1 MNAEPSVPP
10 IAAPTRTVPVGPL
23 AVSYLPTLGLANFG
37 IYLAL
42 LTPVFVSIAF
52 KLDHITTTRQDS
64 VAALGLVMGVGT
76 LFAIIFNPLV
86 GRLSDRTMSR
96 FGMRRPWLIGGS
108 VVGFAGL
115 LLIGIAADVWVVLV
129 GWCIVQGAFNGAL
142 SALNATIADRVPVW
156 KRGLASGIVGIT
168 TSFGILGGTFAVN
181 FLDTDFTRFAVP
193 GLIGLVLTVLFAL
206 VLKDTVRLQP
216 PADRY
221 GFREFVGS
229 FIFNPRK
236 NPDFGWTWL
245 VTFLVMFGYAGVAT
259 YLPLYLTDKF
269 GLSEADAITTILICN
284 LAAVGAQAVSG
295 PLAGY
300 FSDRFN
306 RRKPFV
312 VIAGVVM
319 VSGLIVLAFAPNVA
333 AVIVGQ
339 GLIGFGIGSFLS
351 VSLALATQVLPD
363 QEDTAK
369 DLGVINIAN
378 ALPQSIAPA
387 IAPAL
392 IAVGATTAIGGYSLF
407 YLVGAAAAL
416 AGALIILKVKGT
428 K

>member
-1 MNAEPSVPP
+1 MNIEPSVPP
-10 IAAPTRTVPVGPL
+10 AAAPTRTVPVGPL
-23 AVSYLPTLGLANFG
+23 SPSYLPTLGLANFG

-42 LTPVFVSIAF
+42 LTPVFVSLAF
-52 KLDHITTTRQDS
+52 KLDHITATREDS

-86 GRLSDRTMSR
+86 GRLSDRTMSQL
-96 FGMRRPWLIGGS
+96 GMRRPWLIGGA

-115 LLIGIAADVWVVLV
+115 LLIGVAADVWVVLV
-129 GWCIVQGAFNGAL
+129 GWCIVQGALNGSL

-156 KRGLASGIVGIT
+156 KRGLASGIIGIT
-168 TSFGILGGTFAVN
+168 TSLGILGGTFAVN

-193 GLIGLVLTVLFAL
+193 GLIGLVLTVIFAL
-206 VLKDTVRLQP
+206 LLKDSVRLQK

-229 FIFNPRK
+229 FVFNPRK
-236 NPDFGWTWL
+236 NPDFAWTWT

-259 YLPLYLTDKF
+259 YLPLYLTDEF
-269 GLSEADAITTILICN
+269 GLSEAEAITAIVICN

-300 FSDRFN
+300 LSDRFN

-319 VSGLIVLAFAPNVA
+319 VSGLVVLAFAPSVA
-333 AVIVGQ
+333 TVIVGQ

-416 AGALIILKVKGT
+416 AGALIVLKVKGT